1 MVARVHEVAIGG
13 QGGCRNA
20 PTPAGAGV
28 NRSGRAKQLDDD
40 DDDDNH
46 DDDDNDES
54 LLCTMLFAWW
64 TPVISSSPAD

>member
-40 DDDDNH
+40 DDDNH